1 MVKILLATA
10 LYLLC
15 TASALAEITLSAQVS
30 NPSPWI
36 REEILLELTVVD
48 DRSIIDMRI
57 APWAPQGFLLRELHP
72 SEDRV
77 QTEHGIQ
84 ILRRQR
90 WALTPL
96 YAGTLHLQPPE
107 VLIRATGQR
116 LSLQAPPLELQVRPL
131 NPLLPSD
138 IPVGVLLIQAP
149 QTLTESLPRGRP
161 FHLDFQIQGTGLSVR
176 GLNHW
181 LEESL
186 RDLQGLRVFP
196 SVIRIRDA
204 DQPDQPL
211 LQHADVRLS
220 FEAEHSGHVPLPA
233 LTLPYIDPSDG
244 TVRQARLPSQEVQ
257 IIHPLWHMMQAYL
270 PRVVIWVLGG
280 LMLWWMMSLAY
291 RSMKVRR
298 RKHHQLEQLRRAQ
311 SAGELRRA
319 WQSDDSPAA
328 HALQQRLDAAC
339 YAASV
344 PDAHAF
350 AQLKADLIQH
360 VRKRRTDLK

>member
-1 MVKILLATA
+1 MVRILLATA
-10 LYLLC
+10 FYLLC
-15 TASALAEITLSAQVS
+15 NAWAQAEITLDAQIS
-30 NPSPWI
+30 NPTPWI

-72 SEDRV
+72 GEDRV

-116 LSLQAPPLELQVRPL
+116 LSLQAPALELQVRPL

-138 IPVGVLLIQAP
+138 IPVGVLHIQVP
-149 QTLTESLPRGRP
+149 QPLNEPVARGKP
-161 FHLDFQIQGTGLSVR
+161 FHIDFQVQGTGLSVR

-186 RDLQGLRVFP
+186 RGLEGLRVFP
-196 SVIRIRDA
+196 SAIRISDA
-204 DQPDQPL
+204 DLPDQPL
-211 LQHADVRLS
+211 LQRADVRLS
-220 FEAEHSGHVPLPA
+220 FEAQHSGHARLPA
-233 LTLPYIDPSDG
+233 ITLPYIDPSDG
-244 TVRQARLPSQEVQ
+244 AVKQALLPPQAVQ
-257 IIHPLWHMMQAYL
+257 IIHPLWHVMQAYL

-280 LMLWWMMSLAY
+280 LMLWWMMRLAY
-291 RSMKVRR
+291 RSMKVWRHKR
-298 RKHHQLEQLRRAQ
+298 HQLEQLHRAQ
-311 SAGELRRA
+311 SALDLRRA
-319 WQSDDSPAA
+319 WQADDSPAA

-350 AQLKADLIQH
+350 THLKADLIRH
-360 VRKRRTDLK
+360 VQTKRSAFK